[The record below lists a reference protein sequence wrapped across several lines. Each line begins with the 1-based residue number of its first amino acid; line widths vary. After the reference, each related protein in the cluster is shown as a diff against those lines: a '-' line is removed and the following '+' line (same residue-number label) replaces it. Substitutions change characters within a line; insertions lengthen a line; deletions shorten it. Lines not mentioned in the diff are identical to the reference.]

1 MLHGGVFSVQPPRRL
16 SSGQAPYVVVTS
28 PLLPEHLGYRQLVD
42 QREDSSS
49 PSSVCV
55 DLSTLAPNTRLYTNR
70 LSYSRMTS
78 ALSNILSLTS
88 WLYVADKCERRKDV
102 MRCKTGVMKGWRGV
116 RR

>member
-1 MLHGGVFSVQPPRRL
+1 
-16 SSGQAPYVVVTS
+16 
-28 PLLPEHLGYRQLVD
+28 
-42 QREDSSS
+42 
-49 PSSVCV
+49 
-55 DLSTLAPNTRLYTNR
+55 
-70 LSYSRMTS
+70 MTS